1 MLVSLWVLTVNKVGR
16 CERFVLNTLFLSLVV
31 SLWQRSFQK
40 YQQKNHYQKFPQ
52 KNLVCMSCPVH
63 LRTVRFFNP
72 FFVVPKNIHTHP
84 IVDFLDLNCS
94 FVSYYPFKIVFQ
106 VRPPFTLEY
115 SVTSTLL
122 RAGMGIFWNHTCCRK
137 GCWPSLN
144 VCLLFFFFQQLR
156 KDHRRKRKMKEKQKW
171 SQHYRHSWSVSIMM
185 IKFLS
190 WWSN

>member
-1 MLVSLWVLTVNKVGR
+1 MLVSLWVLRVNKVGK

-52 KNLVCMSCPVH
+52 KNLVCMSCPVY
-63 LRTVRFFNP
+63 LCTVRFFNP

-106 VRPPFTLEY
+106 VRPPFTLEF
-115 SVTSTLL
+115 SVTSTLF
-122 RAGMGIFWNHTCCRK
+122 RAGMGIFWNHILLWNLLQERLLAISQCMFII
-137 GCWPSLN
+137 
-144 VCLLFFFFQQLR
+144 LFFSNSW
-156 KDHRRKRKMKEKQKW
+156 KKTTEGKERWKK
-171 SQHYRHSWSVSIMM
+171 SRSGPSI
-185 IKFLS
+185 IDISGVFLS

>member
-1 MLVSLWVLTVNKVGR
+1 MLVSLWVLRVNKVGR

-52 KNLVCMSCPVH
+52 MNLVCMSCLVH
-63 LRTVRFFNP
+63 LCTVRFFNP

-84 IVDFLDLNCS
+84 VVDFLDLNCS

-106 VRPPFTLEY
+106 VRPPFTLEF
-115 SVTSTLL
+115 SVTGTLL
-122 RAGMGIFWNHTCCRK
+122 RAGTGIFWNHTLLWNLLQERLLAISQCMFII
-137 GCWPSLN
+137 
-144 VCLLFFFFQQLR
+144 LFFFNSWE
-156 KDHRRKRKMKEKQKW
+156 KTTEGKERWKK
-171 SQHYRHSWSVSIMM
+171 SRSGPSI
-185 IKFLS
+185 IDIAGVFLS

>member
-1 MLVSLWVLTVNKVGR
+1 MLVSLWVLRVNKVGR

-63 LRTVRFFNP
+63 LCTVRFFNP

-122 RAGMGIFWNHTCCRK
+122 RAGMGIFWNHTLL
-137 GCWPSLN
+137 WNLLQESLLAISQ
-144 VCLLFFFFQQLR
+144 CMFIILFFSNSWE
-156 KDHRRKRKMKEKQKW
+156 KTTEGKERWKK
-171 SQHYRHSWSVSIMM
+171 SRSGPSI
-185 IKFLS
+185 IDIAGVFLS
-190 WWSN
+190 

>member
-1 MLVSLWVLTVNKVGR
+1 MLVSLWVLRVNKVGR

-63 LRTVRFFNP
+63 LCTVRFFNP

-106 VRPPFTLEY
+106 VRPPFTLEF
-115 SVTSTLL
+115 SVTSTLF
-122 RAGMGIFWNHTCCRK
+122 RAGMGIFWNHILLWNLLQERLLAISQCMFII
-137 GCWPSLN
+137 
-144 VCLLFFFFQQLR
+144 LFFSNSW
-156 KDHRRKRKMKEKQKW
+156 KKTTEGKERWKK
-171 SQHYRHSWSVSIMM
+171 SRSGPSI
-185 IKFLS
+185 IDIAGVFLS